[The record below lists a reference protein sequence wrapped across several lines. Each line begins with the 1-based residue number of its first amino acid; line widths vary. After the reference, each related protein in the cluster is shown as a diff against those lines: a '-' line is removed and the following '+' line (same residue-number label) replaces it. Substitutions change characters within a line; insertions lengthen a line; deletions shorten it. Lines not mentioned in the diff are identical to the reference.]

1 MSLLWHRS
9 VLNIESWVLQCL
21 CHFIGTVA
29 QNLRGGRLLLLFNA
43 VLSDSAEFLSCVES
57 TFYFAL
63 WNKVE
68 CWWCDST
75 GRNSLSLRVCKC
87 DLLLGA
93 IAVFWKIVFLI
104 YMAAALNFWTLYRNN
119 NRKKF
124 RNYWVLY
131 QVRNVCQWELPASI
145 TATPANWT
153 TILCMQGKYLWAGWL
168 QSWVCCPPCRLSC
181 QPKGWCAVQVGRS
194 CCVKGWEL
202 LSVVLPSESCSS
214 GVQFHYSHFVTA
226 KPVQSQPFPS
236 FNCPFPLPSSKYAGP

>member
-1 MSLLWHRS
+1 MWQYRKEFPKPEGLQAWFAFGNYCSFLEDCFSDIYGRSIKLL
-9 VLNIESWVLQCL
+9 
-21 CHFIGTVA
+21 
-29 QNLRGGRLLLLFNA
+29 
-43 VLSDSAEFLSCVES
+43 D
-57 TFYFAL
+57 
-63 WNKVE
+63 
-68 CWWCDST
+68 
-75 GRNSLSLRVCKC
+75 
-87 DLLLGA
+87 
-93 IAVFWKIVFLI
+93 
-104 YMAAALNFWTLYRNN
+104 LYRNN

-153 TILCMQGKYLWAGWL
+153 TILCVQGKYLWAGWL

-214 GVQFHYSHFVTA
+214 GVQFHYRHLVTA

-236 FNCPFPLPSSKYAGP
+236 FNCPFPLRSSKYAGP